1 MKSVF
6 TILFISITI
15 ILSTSPTLSLDT
27 TKCRG
32 LAMEGNLFINFFL
45 SSYIYLGGGDK
56 GAFEAGAFKKF
67 V

>member
-1 MKSVF
+1 MNSVLS
-6 TILFISITI
+6 ILFVSIAI

-32 LAMEGNLFINFFL
+32 LAMEGNLIICFFL
-45 SSYIYLGGGDK
+45 INIYSGGGDK

>member
-1 MKSVF
+1 MKSVLS
-6 TILFISITI
+6 ILFISIAI
-15 ILSTSPTLSLDT
+15 ILSTSPTFSLDT

-32 LAMEGNLFINFFL
+32 LAMEGNFLFILL
-45 SSYIYLGGGDK
+45 SIYIYKGGGDK